1 VNYLYKNLRIL
12 FFFFCNLGSAK
23 RWKKFVESEAP
34 EKEKFPQ
41 EWKSKTSLQKLCIMR
56 ALRPDRMLYAL
67 SLFVEEKLGRKYV
80 ENRTIECKFKKKIFN
95 ENKIFSILV
104 ARSYEETT
112 KATPIFFVLSP
123 GVDPLKEVESL
134 GRKMGFTTDNGK
146 FHNIS
151 LGQGEL

>member
-1 VNYLYKNLRIL
+1 
-12 FFFFCNLGSAK
+12 
-23 RWKKFVESEAP
+23 
-34 EKEKFPQ
+34 
-41 EWKSKTSLQKLCIMR
+41 MR
-56 ALRPDRMLYAL
+56 ALRPDRMIYAL

-80 ENRTIECKFKKKIFN
+80 ENRTIECKFFKKIFN
-95 ENKIFSILV
+95 EKKIFSILV